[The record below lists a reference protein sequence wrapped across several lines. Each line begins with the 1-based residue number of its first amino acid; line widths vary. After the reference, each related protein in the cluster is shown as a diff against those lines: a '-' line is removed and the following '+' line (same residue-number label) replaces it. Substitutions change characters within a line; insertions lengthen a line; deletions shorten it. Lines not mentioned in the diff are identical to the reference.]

1 MAERRDEVEAA
12 MDPRV
17 VYVLAIDSALVLEI
31 LPKLFVNVV
40 FYCSP
45 TVKKSYNMSQS
56 RSWTR

>member
-1 MAERRDEVEAA
+1 MAERRDKVETT

-17 VYVLAIDSALVLEI
+17 VNVLAIDSALVLEI
-31 LPKLFVNVV
+31 LAKLFVNVV

-45 TVKKSYNMSQS
+45 TVEKSFNMSQS